1 MAYKQTLNAFA
12 LKQLHKPVQ
21 IPDYHLMVG
30 SAEQL
35 EPLPIMITKN
45 YVPKEVVIKQ
55 ADISKLNDEEIAS
68 AIENNSLEVNDLS
81 TINMLTIG
89 L

>member
-12 LKQLHKPVQ
+12 LKQLNKPVQ

-30 SAEQL
+30 SAENL
-35 EPLPIMITKN
+35 EPLPIMITKQ

-55 ADISKLNDEEIAS
+55 ADLSKLTDEEIEN
-68 AIENNSLEVNDLS
+68 AINDNVLEVNDLS
-81 TINMLTIG
+81 SINLLTIG